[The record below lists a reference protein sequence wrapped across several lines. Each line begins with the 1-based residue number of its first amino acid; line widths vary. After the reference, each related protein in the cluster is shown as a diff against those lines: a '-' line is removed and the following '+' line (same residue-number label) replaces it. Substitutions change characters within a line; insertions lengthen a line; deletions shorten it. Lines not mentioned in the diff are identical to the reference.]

1 MQTEITSRAAA
12 IKCFSIQKNRKWIVV
27 GTFCQQLWS
36 LRYRIM
42 PLMAEQAATA
52 KQALLQNCSITPS
65 SSGALTSKSGEH
77 VGKLSRVEMDI
88 LITLAIQPYC
98 SKNGIKI
105 MHQGHT
111 VTHSSGKHPLV
122 LKGKNRWNCHYK
134 SVCLATSYR
143 YNYFLSEFSLMDPKS
158 TKSL

>member
-1 MQTEITSRAAA
+1 MFLYSEEQKMNRCRYILSTALITEVQNNAFNGRASSDCETGTSAKLLHNA
-12 IKCFSIQKNRKWIVV
+12 IF
-27 GTFCQQLWS
+27 LWS
-36 LRYRIM
+36 LDI
-42 PLMAEQAATA
+42 E
-52 KQALLQNCSITPS
+52 I
-65 SSGALTSKSGEH
+65 GEH

-122 LKGKNRWNCHYK
+122 LKGKNRWNYHYK
-134 SVCLATSYR
+134 SVCLATLYR

-158 TKSL
+158 TKSLWNTHIPD

>member
-1 MQTEITSRAAA
+1 MFLYSEEQKMNRCRYILSTALITEVQNNAFNGRASSDCEAGTSAKLLHNA
-12 IKCFSIQKNRKWIVV
+12 IF
-27 GTFCQQLWS
+27 LWS
-36 LRYRIM
+36 LDI
-42 PLMAEQAATA
+42 E
-52 KQALLQNCSITPS
+52 I
-65 SSGALTSKSGEH
+65 GEH

-111 VTHSSGKHPLV
+111 VTHSSGKHPLL

-158 TKSL
+158 TKSLWNTHIPD